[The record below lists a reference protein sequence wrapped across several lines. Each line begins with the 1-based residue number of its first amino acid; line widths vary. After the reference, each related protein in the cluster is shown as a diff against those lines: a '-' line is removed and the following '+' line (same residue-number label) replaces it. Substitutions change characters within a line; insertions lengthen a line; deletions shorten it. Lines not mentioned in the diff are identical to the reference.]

1 MVGNIKTLHTH
12 VNVDNIN
19 NRWVLL
25 VLIKSVFTSFLEE
38 TSLLRQ
44 T

>member
-19 NRWVLL
+19 NTWVL
-25 VLIKSVFTSFLEE
+25 ISFNYECFL
-38 TSLLRQ
+38 
-44 T
+44 

>member
-19 NRWVLL
+19 NRWVL
-25 VLIKSVFTSFLEE
+25 ISFNYECFH
-38 TSLLRQ
+38 
-44 T
+44 

>member
-19 NRWVLL
+19 KRWVL
-25 VLIKSVFTSFLEE
+25 IRFNYECFL
-38 TSLLRQ
+38 
-44 T
+44 

>member
-19 NRWVLL
+19 NRYLL
-25 VLIKSVFTSFLEE
+25 VLITSVFTSFLET
-38 TSLLRQ
+38 TSLLGQ
-44 T
+44 K